1 MCQMW
6 LFIISPFLFLSCL
19 DIDCRNFLVCIALWL
34 VCSPFRPPNAF
45 QSGWTNE
52 KLQFTCQH
60 VMRRDMIW
68 YDNIII
74 ILSYRAI
81 HLTSCNVTWTQSL
94 LSSYVT
100 RWISNSTQSHRQLV
114 NVQISSCSVLQR
126 DKRSTQVKRPL
137 EQLNQR
143 HKTLVS
149 ICIFARYWSLLVIKV
164 FSTSCTKQCRKS
176 IFGPRC
182 VSKNPIR
189 GKFKLPG

>member
-1 MCQMW
+1 M
-6 LFIISPFLFLSCL
+6 
-19 DIDCRNFLVCIALWL
+19 
-34 VCSPFRPPNAF
+34 
-45 QSGWTNE
+45 
-52 KLQFTCQH
+52 
-60 VMRRDMIW
+60 
-68 YDNIII
+68 
-74 ILSYRAI
+74 SYIAI

-137 EQLNQR
+137 EQLNLR

-182 VSKNPIR
+182 VSKISNQGQVQVAWLGRVVIGR
-189 GKFKLPG
+189 SELAKMWTCMYVCKGGCQKTQKTFFWIGK